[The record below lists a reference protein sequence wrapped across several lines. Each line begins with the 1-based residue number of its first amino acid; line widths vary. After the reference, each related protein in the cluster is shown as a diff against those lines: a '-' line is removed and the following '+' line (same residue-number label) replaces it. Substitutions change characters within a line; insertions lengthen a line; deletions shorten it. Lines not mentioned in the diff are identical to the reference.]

1 VNEKVLASVSIC
13 FYYVGMTFG
22 HYLWSFI
29 TQLSLKNSVIIC
41 ILVSGSIASL
51 TMYKWH

>member
-13 FYYVGMTFG
+13 FYSVGMTVG
-22 HYLWSFI
+22 HYLWLFI
-29 TQLSLKNSVIIC
+29 TQLSLKNSVIMR